1 MLKWRGFIIVHYIQ
15 RECNFDTAVS
25 SGSIIKFDT
34 PIALSQTS
42 SATPPED
49 FQYQSDGTVDI
60 LRAGTYMIYWY
71 IANMAGQSTVG
82 QSYLLQK
89 KDYSLTTPDWTPVAG
104 TSNHIKVSQ
113 TPGFAIVDIT
123 ENEIDTY
130 GKATIALFNTS
141 DTSANLA
148 LFTPK
153 AGILIFGLSADLL
166 ENEMTEIDGQIVNI
180 FDQLKTI
187 SDFIHLSDV
196 EQMFSEPPLSGLG
209 VAVIDSGHTY
219 NFWGT
224 GTLSQQVTLNQGT
237 TYTIIQSS
245 QFLPLTYYQGDST
258 IGTLWIVKPAPSSD
272 VYSLPVHFDGTG
284 IYFTPDTTYTD
295 LPTGTAFRFTQS
307 LILVEPEAGP

>member
-34 PIALSQTS
+34 PIALSQTG
-42 SATPPED
+42 SAIPPED
-49 FQYQSDGTVDI
+49 FQYQLDGSIDI

-71 IANMAGQSTVG
+71 IANTAGQSTIG

-104 TSNHIKVSQ
+104 TSNHIRVSQ

-130 GKATIALFNTS
+130 EKATVALFNTS

-153 AGILIFGLSADLL
+153 AGILVFGLSADSL
-166 ENEMTEIDGQIVNI
+166 EDKMTEIDVQIADI
-180 FDQLKTI
+180 FTRLRII

-196 EQMFSEPPLSGLG
+196 EEMFSDPPLSGLG
-209 VAVIDSGHTY
+209 VAVISSGYTH

-224 GTLSQQVTLNQGT
+224 GTLSQQQTLNQGA
-237 TYTIIQSS
+237 TYTIVQSS

-284 IYFTPDTTYTD
+284 IYFTPDITYTD
-295 LPTGTAFRFTQS
+295 LPAGTAFRFTQS
-307 LILVEPEAGP
+307 LILVEPVAGP